1 MSEPWLFRGKVG
13 HRRWQPRQHGFGYP
27 ALFLCFPL
35 DAKAKLRTRLFSV
48 NRGNLFSFHD
58 TDHGDGSDSE
68 AWARG
73 LLARE
78 GLSSIDGRIWLHT
91 MPRMFGFVFNP
102 VSFWYCHDRAGAL
115 RAVICE
121 VNNTFG
127 ERHCYLLTAPDGG
140 IIGNDQ
146 EMRAGKAFHVSPFF
160 PVQGEYRFR
169 FLQDGDGGRHVAID
183 YYESGS
189 LLLETALSGQPL
201 PLRDR
206 TLLHLLFSLGWS
218 TLLVVLRIH
227 WQALL
232 LWRKGAL
239 FHRKPLPPSKEIS
252 R

>member
-1 MSEPWLFRGKVG
+1 MSEPWLFRGTIG
-13 HRRWQPRQHGFGYP
+13 HRRREPCPHGFAYP
-27 ALFLCFPL
+27 AFFICFPL
-35 DAKAKLRTRLFSV
+35 DDKATLRTRLFSV
-48 NRGNLFSFHD
+48 NRSNLFSFHD
-58 TDHGDGSDSE
+58 ADHGDGIDSE

-73 LLARE
+73 LLTCE
-78 GLSSIDGRIWLHT
+78 GLSTIDGRIWLHT
-91 MPRMFGFVFNP
+91 MPRLFGFVFNP

-146 EMRAGKAFHVSPFF
+146 ELRAQKAFHVSPFF

-169 FLQDGDGGRHVAID
+169 FHQDGERRVAID
-183 YYESGS
+183 YYEGS
-189 LLLETALSGQPL
+189 TLLLETALSGHPL
-201 PLRDR
+201 PLCDR
-206 TLLHLLFSLGWS
+206 SLLQLLFSLGWS

-227 WQALL
+227 WQALQ
-232 LWRKGAL
+232 LWRKGAI
-239 FHRKPLPPSKEIS
+239 FHRKPLPPSKEIT